1 MKSLYLKSLCLLALA
16 AGKGFA
22 LSLYDTAPTI
32 GLPESHAVRYS
43 VSGSVGYDDNVNSQK
58 TDKTSSLLLS
68 ASLGATYADFESAE
82 KVSYSANLG
91 ATYYLKSA
99 NSSGQKLFSNNSVSA
114 TWSHKLNDMMDNS
127 VSLSVRYTPEPDY
140 ANGISAA
147 RRQGDCFNWSVSDS
161 FSRAMDARWSWS
173 ANASYS
179 GNIYT
184 NSTYQVDN
192 RQYVNTGM
200 SLSLRPGDL
209 TSYSLSMSYRYDLR
223 DYGYNSNNLSLTLGV
238 NRSIDAFSSAN
249 LSVGIQQKLIH
260 GKQIWSPNVRAG
272 YNRRVAEG
280 LSVNSYLSLDNEN
293 IDTYRG
299 VGLNYLSNPTWRVGA
314 NLSYSWHP
322 ELSFTMGCSLL
333 QSNYSR
339 GERGLGNS
347 SRTTVTPTLGVSF
360 KFTDRLSGHVNY
372 NCTISTSSNNGGGE
386 YRYVRNHVTVG
397 TSYSF

>member
-1 MKSLYLKSLCLLALA
+1 MKSLYLKGLCLLALA

-58 TDKTSSLLLS
+58 TNKTSSLLLS

-82 KVSYSANLG
+82 KVNYSANLG

-99 NSSGQKLFSNNSVSA
+99 NSSGQKLFSNNSISA
-114 TWSHKLNDMMDNS
+114 NWSHKLNDMMNNS
-127 VSLSVRYTPEPDY
+127 MSLSVRYMPEPDY

-161 FSRAMDARWSWS
+161 FSRAIDARWSWS

-192 RQYVNTGM
+192 RQYINTGM
-200 SLSLRPGDL
+200 GLNLRPGDL
-209 TSYSLSMSYRYDLR
+209 TSYSLSLSYRYDLR
-223 DYGYNSNNLSLTLGV
+223 DYGYNSNNLSLSLGV
-238 NRSIDAFSSAN
+238 NRSIDSFSSAN
-249 LSVGIQQKLIH
+249 FSVGVQQKMIH
-260 GKQIWSPNVRAG
+260 GQKIWSPNLRAG
-272 YNRRVAEG
+272 YNRRVSEG

-293 IDTYRG
+293 VDTYRG

-339 GERGLGNS
+339 GERGMGNS
-347 SRTTVTPTLGVSF
+347 SRTTVTPTIGVNF
-360 KFTDRLSGHVNY
+360 KFTDRLSGHLSY
-372 NCTISTSSNNGGGE
+372 NCTISTSDSRNGQN
-386 YRYVRNHVTVG
+386 YDYVRNHVTLG
-397 TSYSF
+397 TSYTF